1 MKFYNEDKL
10 VNKQGSILRLKSEL
24 VQNDKY
30 LNDCSFTKKE
40 LLLLC
45 KDFKIKISAQK
56 RKDEIAGLISKTILS
71 SDIAYIPEESNTLD
85 AEEPGPSGTAT
96 RPLCS
101 VSVPSG
107 QPEKELKKAIKRKR
121 KRKRGKKERLQKI
134 LMINVQCAIDQL
146 WKGNFGYVVIIVPYG
161 IIEIVYIYKMNRS
174 G

>member
-1 MKFYNEDKL
+1 M
-10 VNKQGSILRLKSEL
+10 
-24 VQNDKY
+24 
-30 LNDCSFTKKE
+30 
-40 LLLLC
+40 
-45 KDFKIKISAQK
+45 
-56 RKDEIAGLISKTILS
+56 S

-85 AEEPGPSGTAT
+85 AEEPGPSGTTT
-96 RPLCS
+96 RPLCF

-107 QPEKELKKAIKRKR
+107 QPEKEIRTEKGNQKEKEKEREE
-121 KRKRGKKERLQKI
+121 GKKERLQKI